1 MNEKLQIVTVATH
14 KLGYLEQL
22 IVSCKRAGTEL
33 KILGLGDKWEGFF
46 TKLKLMHDFLS
57 SVEPSTII
65 VFIDAYD
72 VIMLGNVDELLQRYL
87 AFNKPIV
94 LGVET
99 KNSWFKW
106 NVEKF
111 YFGTYKEEIISAGGY
126 MGRAGFLLEMCKNF
140 GDHENDQI
148 YLNRLAREN
157 KTWYEKHTALDMDG
171 DIFYNATCDS
181 FLGHLHIKS
190 CNIGLNFTNGMLCK
204 EDGIQPI
211 FLHGPGGI
219 DISPYMNMLGWNVEP
234 PDSYEYFLR
243 TVRDYKYSIALG
255 VLFLVFIIIMIVLL
269 IKYFTKKKS

>member
-1 MNEKLQIVTVATH
+1 MKGKLQIVTVATH

-22 IVSCKRAGTEL
+22 IESCKRAGTEL

-111 YFGTYKEEIISAGGY
+111 YFGTYKEEIINTGGY

-148 YLNRLAREN
+148 YLNRLARDHKN
-157 KTWYEKHTALDMDG
+157 WFEKYTALDMDG

-204 EDGIQPI
+204 EDGMQPI

-255 VLFLVFIIIMIVLL
+255 VLFLVFVIIMIVLL
-269 IKYFTKKKS
+269 IKHFTKKKS